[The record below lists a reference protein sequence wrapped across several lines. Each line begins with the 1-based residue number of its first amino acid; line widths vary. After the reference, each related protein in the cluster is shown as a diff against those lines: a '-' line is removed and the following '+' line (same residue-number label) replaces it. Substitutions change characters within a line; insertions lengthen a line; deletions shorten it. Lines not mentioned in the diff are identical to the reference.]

1 MIHDVTHNR
10 GSSGPSTSS
19 GFSLGGD
26 RIVLSSSILGFLLLL
41 PLDFLLGGL
50 EGGDESCQCAEEL
63 IGCYVGIFSKVGS
76 KKFEFLCWGG
86 GGKTKDIRLVQYF
99 TNRDEICNL
108 LHSLEAGGEFLESRF
123 PLLHEFGHRRN
134 ESITGV
140 SLAERNFV
148 FHLLEACAQLR
159 HV

>member
-63 IGCYVGIFSKVGS
+63 IGSYVGILSKVGS

-86 GGKTKDIRLVQYF
+86 GETTSG
-99 TNRDEICNL
+99 
-108 LHSLEAGGEFLESRF
+108 
-123 PLLHEFGHRRN
+123 
-134 ESITGV
+134 
-140 SLAERNFV
+140 
-148 FHLLEACAQLR
+148 
-159 HV
+159 